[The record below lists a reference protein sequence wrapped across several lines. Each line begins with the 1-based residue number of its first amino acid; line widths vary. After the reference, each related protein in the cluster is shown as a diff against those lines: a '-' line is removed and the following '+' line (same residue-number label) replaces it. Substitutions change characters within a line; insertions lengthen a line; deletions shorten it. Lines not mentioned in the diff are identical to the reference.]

1 MHFGAVHLTFMML
14 RNTVIQGWKL
24 VYAVGTKDDKAPG
37 TYSGL
42 CMFTIFGTPVGVI
55 LFLLNHM
62 QLEHFS
68 A

>member
-1 MHFGAVHLTFMML
+1 MML

-24 VYAVGTKDDKAPG
+24 VYADGIQDDKAPG

-42 CMFTIFGTPVGVI
+42 GMFTIFGTPVGVI

-62 QLEHFS
+62 QIEYFS